1 MSEDDDYLKI
11 GGEKFLSRLLVGSG
25 GHTNLDKL
33 RRSLIAS
40 KTEIVTVGIRRI
52 NVGGASGLMD
62 LIEKM
67 DVKIL
72 PNTAGCYTAAD
83 AVLTAE
89 LGREALDTNWVK
101 LEVIGDDETLYPDT
115 TELIKA
121 ARELV
126 EKGFVVLPYT
136 SDDPITAKK
145 LAEAGCAA
153 VMPLA
158 APIGS
163 GRGISNPD
171 NLKIIRE
178 FLEIPMIVDAGIG
191 SASDAALAMELGA
204 DAVLLSSAIS
214 GAEKPVLM
222 AEAMKN
228 AVAGGRKCYLAGRI
242 PQKLYAKPTTT
253 MQGRIRR

>member
-1 MSEDDDYLKI
+1 MTRKEDCLEI
-11 GGEKFLSRLLVGSG
+11 AGEKFNSRLLIGTG
-25 GHTNLDKL
+25 GHTNLEKL
-33 RRSLIAS
+33 RRSLLAGES
-40 KTEIVTVGIRRI
+40 EIVTVGIRRI
-52 NVGGASGLMD
+52 NVGGGAGLMD
-62 LIEKM
+62 LLEELDLKL
-67 DVKIL
+67 L

-101 LEVIGDDETLYPDT
+101 LEVIGDDQTLYPDT
-115 TELIKA
+115 TELVKA
-121 ARELV
+121 AAELV

-145 LAEAGCAA
+145 LVEAGCAA

-163 GRGISNPD
+163 GRGISNPN

-178 FLEIPMIVDAGIG
+178 TVDIPMIVDAGIG

-204 DAVLLSSAIS
+204 DGVLLSSAIS
-214 GAEKPVLM
+214 GAEHPVLM
-222 AEAMKN
+222 AEAMKL
-228 AVAGGRKCYLAGRI
+228 AVQAGRKSYRAGRI
-242 PQKLYAKPTTT
+242 PKKLYAKPTTT

>member
-1 MSEDDDYLKI
+1 MEQEDYLEI
-11 GGEKFLSRLLVGSG
+11 AGQKFSSRLLVGTG
-25 GHTNLDKL
+25 GHTNLEKL
-33 RRSLIAS
+33 RRSVIAS
-40 KTEIVTVGIRRI
+40 GTEIVTVGIRRI
-52 NVGGASGLMD
+52 NVSGAAWLMD
-62 LIEKM
+62 VIDEL

-121 ARELV
+121 AGELV
-126 EKGFVVLPYT
+126 DKGFVVLPYT
-136 SDDPITAKK
+136 TDDPITAKK
-145 LAEAGCAA
+145 LAAAGCAA

-158 APIGS
+158 SPIGS

-178 FLEIPMIVDAGIG
+178 AIDLPMIVDAGIG
-191 SASDAALAMELGA
+191 SAADAAQALELGA
-204 DAVLLSSAIS
+204 DAVLLSSAIA
-214 GAEKPVLM
+214 GAERPVLM
-222 AEAMKN
+222 AEAMFS
-228 AVAGGRKCYLAGRI
+228 AVSAGRKSFLAGRI
-242 PQKLYAKPTTT
+242 PKKLYAKPTTT
-253 MQGRIRR
+253 MEGRIRR